1 MKSPTV
7 ITFENLNTTR
17 HHALKRDN
25 RFAMRAPADWKI
37 FVSTHQYFPFAFLAW

>member
-17 HHALKRDN
+17 HHALERDD
-25 RFAMRAPADWKI
+25 RFAMWAPTNRKI
-37 FVSTHQYFPFAFLAW
+37 FMSTHQYFPFAFLAW